1 MEVEGN
7 PQKIK
12 DFFTCSQHTVFEG
25 PKYGISGGKELG
37 KRVFISDCEGPIS
50 INDNAFELAGHFI
63 ENGENFFT
71 ILSKYDDI
79 LVEEVKKEG
88 YKAGGTLK
96 LIVPFLK
103 AYGATNNNIV
113 GFSKENVLLL
123 PGAKDTLQFVNSIMP
138 SFIVSTSYE
147 QYIRALCD
155 LTEFPFENTYST
167 ELDIDKHSINSEDK
181 ERLMEFRKTILENP
195 DFDVLDKIFWDDIL
209 KMEISKIMEE
219 VNPVGGEGKKE
230 AVLDIAG
237 KFGFENDDIMYVGD
251 SITDVE
257 PLRFAKEHGGLAI
270 SFNGN
275 EYAIR
280 EAEIAIMADN
290 TIMTSIIA
298 DLFNRFGKN
307 EVIKFINTYTNDAE
321 MAIDNYPID
330 SKLKDAIKQVNLPKI
345 ALINSENFEM
355 LVDES
360 KAFRRLVRGEAI
372 GALG

>member
-1 MEVEGN
+1 M
-7 PQKIK
+7 
-12 DFFTCSQHTVFEG
+12 
-25 PKYGISGGKELG
+25 G

-63 ENGENFFT
+63 EDGENFFT

-79 LVEEVKKEG
+79 LVEKVKREG
-88 YKAGGTLK
+88 YNAGGTLK

-103 AYGATNNNIV
+103 AYGATNDSIV
-113 GFSKENVLLL
+113 EFSKENVQLL
-123 PGAKDTLQFVNSIMP
+123 PGAKDTLQFVSNIMP
-138 SFIVSTSYE
+138 SFIVSTSYN

-155 LTEFPFENTYST
+155 LTGFSFENTYST
-167 ELDIDKHSINSEDK
+167 ELDIDKYQIDDEDK
-181 ERLMEFRKTILENP
+181 EKLMEFRRMILENP
-195 DFDVLDKIFWDDIL
+195 DFEVLDKIFWENIPEM
-209 KMEISKIMEE
+209 KISEIMKE

-230 AVLDIAG
+230 AVLDIIN
-237 KFGFENDDIMYVGD
+237 KFGFKNEDIMYVGD

-257 PLRFAKEHGGLAI
+257 PLRFAKEQGGLAI

-290 TIMTSIIA
+290 TVMTSIIA
-298 DLFNRFGKN
+298 DLFNRFGKD
-307 EVIKFINTYTNDAE
+307 EVIKFINAYMDNTE
-321 MAIDNYPID
+321 MAVDSYPINN
-330 SKLKDAIKQVNLPKI
+330 KLKDAIKRVNLPKI
-345 ALINSENFEM
+345 AIIKSENFEM

-360 KAFRRLVRGEAI
+360 KAFRRLVRGESI

>member
-1 MEVEGN
+1 M
-7 PQKIK
+7 
-12 DFFTCSQHTVFEG
+12 
-25 PKYGISGGKELG
+25 G

-50 INDNAFELAGHFI
+50 INDNAFELAGHYI
-63 ENGENFFT
+63 EDGENFFT

-79 LVEEVKKEG
+79 LVDEVKREG

-103 AYGATNNNIV
+103 AYGATNKDIV
-113 GFSKENVLLL
+113 NFSRENVLLL
-123 PGAKDTLQFVNSIMP
+123 PGAKDTLQFVNSTMP

-155 LTEFPFENTYST
+155 IIEFPFENTYST
-167 ELDIDKHSINSEDK
+167 KLDIDQYSIGNEDK
-181 ERLMEFRKTILENP
+181 EKLMEFRKTILEDP
-195 DFDVLDKIFWDDIL
+195 DFEVLDKIFWDDIK
-209 KMEISKIMEE
+209 KMEVSKIMDEID
-219 VNPVGGEGKKE
+219 PVGGEGKKE
-230 AVLDIAG
+230 AVLDIAA
-237 KFGFENDDIMYVGD
+237 KFGFENKDIMYIGD

-257 PLRFAKEHGGLAI
+257 PLRFTKEHDGLAI

-290 TIMTSIIA
+290 TVMISIIA
-298 DLFNRFGKN
+298 DLFNRSGKD
-307 EVIKFINTYTNDAE
+307 EVIRFIRAYMDNTEDAV
-321 MAIDNYPID
+321 NSYPIN
-330 SKLKDAIKQVNLPKI
+330 KELKDAIKQVNLPKI
-345 ALINSENFEM
+345 AIINSENFEM